1 VEVHARAIEKS
12 GYIQTCNADTRT
24 YSSFNVWL
32 RRFICIS
39 TGHDEV
45 YWSVFYWHWRFY
57 VLLHSKL
64 GRWNFRQARVMPFV
78 STFWT
83 KIGEKG
89 TQSVYLGIGLGLIG
103 IGCGLLIKSF
113 V

>member
-1 VEVHARAIEKS
+1 MLVPLRKAATSRRAMLILVLIVAS
-12 GYIQTCNADTRT
+12 TFGFVVLYAYPLDTTRYIGAC
-24 YSSFNVWL
+24 
-32 RRFICIS
+32 FIGI
-39 TGHDEV
+39 GDV
-45 YWSVFYWHWRFY
+45 Y